1 MPHIADKG
9 HAGPGTTAP
18 VAELPGLP
26 LSEADKNL
34 NRAIERIRWRIEQ
47 VIAHIEALKTR
58 CRRPVDTLPDAITA
72 TLGNNIH
79 LHPMNKPHCSEIYIT
94 PNHVEHPFP
103 EPSGHAGVIHGD

>member
-47 VIAHIEALKTR
+47 VIAHIKTR
-58 CRRPVDTLPDAITA
+58 KPSKPVAGAPSTPFRTPSQQ
-72 TLGNNIH
+72 H
-79 LHPMNKPHCSEIYIT
+79 SEILFTYT
-94 PNHVEHPFP
+94 L
-103 EPSGHAGVIHGD
+103 